1 MIAVVP
7 LMKLDTQLPMK
18 KLTQARQLWPT
29 MISLVNFD
37 RTKELYILVGV
48 QIAFDIKL
56 LMIEF
61 N

>member
-1 MIAVVP
+1 
-7 LMKLDTQLPMK
+7 MKLDTQLPMK